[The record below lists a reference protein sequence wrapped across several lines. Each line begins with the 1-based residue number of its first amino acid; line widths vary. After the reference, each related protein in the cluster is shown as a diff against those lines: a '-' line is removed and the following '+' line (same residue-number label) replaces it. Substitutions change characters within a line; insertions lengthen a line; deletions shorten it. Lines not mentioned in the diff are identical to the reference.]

1 LNEFH
6 YRKLFVL
13 EKIADDAE
21 SVLAWKPFGTR

>member
-1 LNEFH
+1 
-6 YRKLFVL
+6 LFVL